1 MSEEAL
7 QKFPRQLHERDL
19 FNSDEYRELCNRSGQ
34 MMNRF
39 GMLLCTKETKDFMTG
54 YAGIVRNWM
63 IRTGRR

>member
-19 FNSDEYRELCNRSGQ
+19 FDSDEYRELCNRSGQ

-39 GMLLCTKETKDFMTG
+39 LG
-54 YAGIVRNWM
+54 YRFVQ
-63 IRTGRR
+63 RRPGTS

>member
-39 GMLLCTKETKDFMTG
+39 WDAALYKGCLLYTSYF
-54 YAGIVRNWM
+54 
-63 IRTGRR
+63 